1 MILASAKSVVETKTE
16 GLLQTV
22 LERLDRGE
30 KEIRWVGIK
39 GGALAYLLSELVM
52 EQRLPLVV
60 LTSSSQRASELFEET
75 RFFLQGIDGIEP
87 LLFPSRRSKP
97 FYLSPPSLQRFEQ
110 RAETLL
116 ALSSQQKIPILFT
129 SIHGLIEK
137 TLPRKEFQSFL
148 KRISLGDSVD
158 REILSETLYQLSY
171 TRTALVQEKGE
182 YSVKGGIIDYFS
194 IGASLPIRI
203 EFGEEGIESLRSF
216 DPKTQRSLA
225 SVEEVILPPR
235 TEFVWGGSQQDRL
248 KRKLKERADE
258 IGLPK
263 PKRDSLMSEMEN
275 PNLSPQI
282 PPLLPFFYD
291 SLTNLLDYLPPTTQ
305 WVLEDPI
312 DLDREWEKLKDEMA
326 ENYRLSSE
334 SLLLPAPEEIFSSFE
349 EIKRELQPCPKIFI
363 DKVDLYQV
371 ESHFGETLY
380 FQCRDHKALRKEMS
394 EHRNRG
400 LAPLVKQLREW
411 SSEGIRSFIIG
422 HTEERLNQLAQLL
435 QGHDLPTR
443 FQAPP
448 PHPSPSALWGEG
460 KGEGITLIEGNLKE
474 GFVLMDEKIAILTEE
489 EIFGSRPRPPSTR
502 SGRQAFLNTFSQLK
516 ADDLVVHLEHGIGAY
531 QGLQHLVVDGIPND
545 FLLIV
550 YANNDRLYLPVDR
563 LRLLQKHI
571 GAGGKKLRLDRL
583 GGEQWERTKAR
594 GARSVQEIA
603 KDLVELYATRQQVRG
618 HAYSPRDPLFQEFEA
633 SFPYEETLDQQ
644 TAIEDVLTDM
654 GSERP
659 MDRLLCGE
667 VGYGKTEVATRAA
680 FRAASDGKQVALL
693 VPTTI
698 LAQQHYRT
706 FIERLQGLPVR
717 VEVLNRFVPNRKQ
730 KEILQDLKLGRIDIL
745 IGTQRILQEDVIFRD
760 LGALILDE
768 EHRFGVRDKEKI
780 KQLKK
785 SVDVLAM
792 TATPIPRTLQLS
804 LIGARDLSVINTPP
818 TGRKPIETFLIP
830 DNDKM
835 IQEGILKELERKG
848 QIFFVHNRIETLAE
862 TANRLKQLIPRLR
875 IGVAHG
881 QMSSQQLEKVIIDF
895 IDQRTD
901 CLVCTSIIG
910 SGIDIPSANTLF
922 IDRADR
928 FGLSDLHQLRGRV
941 GRSAEKAYAY
951 LLVPTPLIL
960 TPEAQRRL
968 QAIQEHSD
976 LGSGFKL
983 AMEDLDIRGAGHLLG
998 ETQSGHITALGY
1010 ELYQQMLE
1018 KALSELK
1025 GEMLE
1030 EEIEPEIQLKVPA
1043 YIPEA
1048 FIPEVGERL
1057 SLYKRLSG
1065 LLASEEIALCRE
1077 ELEDRYGP
1085 LPPPFENLI
1094 RILTIKTGLRPLR
1107 IQKIEFHRNQISYLF
1122 DPKTPLHSEAMLQQ
1136 LHQDRIQFR
1145 FVSSHQLVISARNQ
1159 IGIAI
1164 LTEVENQLKKW
1175 FSLLEKEE
1183 PCHPSV
1189 LKGGQDIL

>member
-1 MILASAKSVVETKTE
+1 MTLASAKSVVETKTE
-16 GLLQTV
+16 NLLQTV
-22 LERLDRGE
+22 RERLDRGE
-30 KEIRWVGIK
+30 RELHWVGLK
-39 GGALAYLLSELVM
+39 GGALAYLLSKLIV
-52 EQRLPLVV
+52 EQRLPCVV
-60 LTSSSQRASELFEET
+60 LTSSSQRASELFDEAH
-75 RFFLQGIDGIEP
+75 FFLQGIEEIKP
-87 LLFPSRRSKP
+87 LFFPSRRSKP
-97 FYLSPPSLQRFEQ
+97 FYLSPPSLPRFEQ

-116 ALSSQQKIPILFT
+116 ALSLQQKIPILFT

-137 TLPRKEFQSFL
+137 TLPRKEFQSL
-148 KRISLGDSVD
+148 IQPVSLGDSID
-158 REILSETLYQLSY
+158 REILSEALHQRGY
-171 TRTALVQEKGE
+171 TRTSLVQGKGE
-182 YSVKGGIIDYFS
+182 FSVKGGIVDYFP

-203 EFGEEGIESLRSF
+203 EFGEERIESLRSF
-216 DPKTQRSLA
+216 DPKTQRSLT
-225 SVEEVILPPR
+225 SVEEVTLAPR
-235 TEFVWGGSQQDRL
+235 TEFVWGSAQQDRL
-248 KRKLKERADE
+248 KHKLKERADE
-258 IGLPK
+258 IGFPK
-263 PKRDSLMSEMEN
+263 PTRDSLMSEMEN
-275 PNLSPQI
+275 PNFSPQI
-282 PPLLPFFYD
+282 PPLLPFFQD
-291 SLTNLLDYLPPTTQ
+291 SLANLLDYLSPTTQ
-305 WVLEDPI
+305 WILEDPI
-312 DLDREWEKLKDEMA
+312 DLDREWERLKNEMA
-326 ENYRLSSE
+326 ENYRLASE
-334 SLLLPAPEEIFSSFE
+334 SLLLPAPEKIFSSFE
-349 EIKRELQPCPKIFI
+349 EIKRDLQSYPKIFV
-363 DKVDLYQV
+363 DKIDLYQV

-380 FQCRDHKALRKEMS
+380 FQCRDHKGLRKEMS
-394 EHRNRG
+394 EHRDQG
-400 LAPLVKQLREW
+400 LAPLVQQLREW
-411 SSEGIRSFIIG
+411 SSEGIQTFIVG
-422 HTEERLNQLAQLL
+422 HTEERLNQLAPLL
-435 QGHDLPTR
+435 QGHGLPTHLR
-443 FQAPP
+443 THS
-448 PHPSPSALWGEG
+448 PHPSPSPLWEEG
-460 KGEGITLIEGNLKE
+460 KGKGITLIPGNLKE
-474 GFVLMDEKIAILTEE
+474 GFVLIDERISILTEE
-489 EIFGSRPRPPSTR
+489 EIFGSRPHPPSTR

-516 ADDLVVHLEHGIGAY
+516 MGDLVVHLEHGIGAY

-545 FLLIV
+545 FLLIG

-571 GAGGKKLRLDRL
+571 GAGGKKLKLDRL
-583 GGEQWERTKAR
+583 GGEQWERTQAKV
-594 GARSVQEIA
+594 ARSVQEVA
-603 KDLVELYATRQQVRG
+603 KDLVELYATRCQVRG

-633 SFPYEETLDQQ
+633 SFPYEETPDQQ

-654 GSERP
+654 GSEKP

-680 FRAASDGKQVALL
+680 FRAASDGKQVAFL

-745 IGTQRILQEDVIFRD
+745 IGTQRILQKDVIFRD

-785 SVDVLAM
+785 SIDVLAM

-818 TGRKPIETFLIP
+818 IGRQPIETFLVP

-848 QIFFVHNRIETLAE
+848 QIFFVHNRIETLTE
-862 TANRLKQLIPRLR
+862 TANRLKQLIPQLR

-941 GRSAEKAYAY
+941 GRSSEKAYAY
-951 LLVPTPLIL
+951 LLVPTSLIL
-960 TPEAQRRL
+960 TPEAQKRL

-976 LGSGFKL
+976 LGSSFKL

-998 ETQSGHITALGY
+998 ETQSGHIAVLGY

-1025 GEMLE
+1025 GETLE
-1030 EEIEPEIQLKVPA
+1030 HEEMEPEIQLKVPA

-1048 FIPEVGERL
+1048 FIPEVSERL

-1065 LLASEEIALCRE
+1065 LLTSEEIALCQE

-1085 LPPPFENLI
+1085 LPPPFQNLM
-1094 RILTIKTGLRPLR
+1094 RVLTIKTILRPLR

-1122 DPKTPLHSEAMLQQ
+1122 DPKTPLHSEVLLRQ
-1136 LHQDRIQFR
+1136 LHQNKTQFR
-1145 FVSSHQLVISARNQ
+1145 FVSSHQLVTSARNQ

-1164 LTEVENQLKKW
+1164 LGEVENQLEKW
-1175 FSLLEKEE
+1175 LSLLEKEE
-1183 PCHPSV
+1183 S
-1189 LKGGQDIL
+1189 LEKRT